1 MRILILVAVFAML
14 VLSGCESTESQ
25 GASAQEIKNLTVS
38 MNALAGKNDSLM
50 AENGVL
56 RTRAEALEAELRKL
70 REELAAYKKAADSAD
85 ELARRLADYEK
96 KLKGMDGVD
105 VEGFKGGIKV
115 KISDELLFDSGKDT
129 LRDVGKSTLKT
140 IAEKLLGGTERISIE
155 GHTDNVPV
163 KVTKT
168 KYPLG
173 NIELSGRRAL
183 LVLDFLRTDG
193 GVDANRISFGGY
205 GEHAPTTDNDSA
217 AGRAKNRRVEILI
230 FKDEGK
236 DTPK

>member
-1 MRILILVAVFAML
+1 MRILTCVAAFAML
-14 VLSGCESTESQ
+14 VLTGCETTEAKE
-25 GASAQEIKNLTVS
+25 ASAQEIKNLTVT
-38 MNALAGKNDSLM
+38 MNALAAKNDNLM
-50 AENGVL
+50 AENDVL

-70 REELAAYKKAADSAD
+70 REELAAYKKAAAGVDD
-85 ELARRLADYEK
+85 LAKRLKEYEE

-105 VEGFKGGIKV
+105 VEGFRGGIKV

-129 LRDVGKSTLKT
+129 LREEGKRTLRT
-140 IAEKLLGGTERISIE
+140 IAEKLLAGPERIAVE

-163 KVTKT
+163 KLTRA

-193 GVDANRISFGGY
+193 GVDASRLSFGGY
-205 GEHAPTTDNDSA
+205 GEWPPTSTNDSA
-217 AGRAKNRRVEILI
+217 DGRAKNRRVEILI

-236 DTPK
+236 DSKK